1 MNYQGQTAMQP
12 RSGVRDEYVFNPEV
26 SLGFLLVITCSVI
39 NVDGNLKLSNTGRTV
54 KVSDPSGL
62 LISITLLVGE
72 TSEGKGNQ

>member
-1 MNYQGQTAMQP
+1 MQP